1 MVPHFCEEL
10 WQVSGHRQPLHTAFW
25 PQYNLEAAREEEIT
39 IVVQINGKVR
49 AKLQV
54 PADIEDQALQ
64 QAAVNDEKIASLL
77 ENKVPRKIIVV
88 PKKLVNI
95 VL

>member
-10 WQVSGHRQPLHTAFW
+10 WQESGHGQPLNDAVW
-25 PQYNLEAAREEEIT
+25 PEYNIEAAREEEVT
-39 IVVQINGKVR
+39 IVIQINGKVR

-54 PADIEDQALQ
+54 PADIDDQTLQ
-64 QAAVNDEKIASLL
+64 QLAVTDEKISRFMD
-77 ENKVPRKIIVV
+77 NKVPRKIIVV
-88 PKKLVNI
+88 QKKLVNI